1 MQTVLLYGSESWTIN
16 KTIMRKLT
24 SFHRRCAR
32 FISGRHI
39 RCIDEVWIYPDTKT
53 TMEMTD
59 LLPIE
64 DYMAKRKET
73 VRLYVETTKILED
86 CKNSLPAAR
95 NSNQTV
101 WWSSDKKK

>member
-1 MQTVLLYGSESWTIN
+1 
-16 KTIMRKLT
+16 
-24 SFHRRCAR
+24 
-32 FISGRHI
+32 
-39 RCIDEVWIYPDTKT
+39 
-53 TMEMTD
+53 MTD

-73 VRLYVETTKILED
+73 VRLYVETTKNLED

-101 WWSSDKKK
+101 WWSSDKKNESIELNNVNEIVTEIP